1 MAPRSTTPTS
11 SVIALAAGF
20 TLALATA
27 PSGAMGWT
35 DTGHMLV
42 ARVAMEGLK
51 ADGRGNVAEFFSD
64 MADSLY
70 SARNKA
76 LRGTT
81 DNEWTRHKQDDLVGV
96 ATWED
101 SLAIAFDYQKPWH
114 FSDDPVIL
122 DSGCKLQPLNKT
134 REIM

>member
-20 TLALATA
+20 TLGLATA

-51 ADGRGNVAEFFSD
+51 ADGRNALNINVEVQVS
-64 MADSLY
+64 
-70 SARNKA
+70 
-76 LRGTT
+76 
-81 DNEWTRHKQDDLVGV
+81 
-96 ATWED
+96 
-101 SLAIAFDYQKPWH
+101 
-114 FSDDPVIL
+114 IL
-122 DSGCKLQPLNKT
+122 SMKNSVLEHVLIQCKT
-134 REIM
+134 S